1 MTCNCNQCK
10 GAKVDPHTRDV
21 YMKKREFRI
30 RSLIIKPSTTEESI
44 SQSHISDE
52 DFVDDLMET
61 NKIDINNSKS
71 SSEKLNFLVKS
82 PKKSKE
88 KQNNRGSGRY
98 PLVRVEQ
105 ILYNSDKD
113 QYIDKSNINDDS
125 DDEFEDDDSG
135 QHVEFD
141 VLEYDYGNKSTEIP
155 ISDIDLCGSYI
166 GFSNFRKGISY
177 LIQLPTLL

>member
-1 MTCNCNQCK
+1 
-10 GAKVDPHTRDV
+10 
-21 YMKKREFRI
+21 MKKREFRI

-113 QYIDKSNINDDS
+113 QYIDESDINDDS
-125 DDEFEDDDSG
+125 NDEFKDDDLG
-135 QHVEFD
+135 KHVEFNAS
-141 VLEYDYGNKSTEIP
+141 EYDYENESTEIP
-155 ISDIDLCGSYI
+155 ISDINV
-166 GFSNFRKGISY
+166 GF
-177 LIQLPTLL
+177 T